1 MKKGLVFRALSF
13 TAEKVVGTFALL
25 RNFFEK
31 VGDAKQATVER
42 KRKQQQINQ
51 EVSGSTYAPS
61 QVTLDE
67 LRREEQDVFGV
78 KNLVESLPPRMPQQF
93 YFDKLIETLA
103 ALDRTQ
109 QERLMFQLTYQNKIE
124 TLAALDR
131 TQQVFEEGKI
141 YVFKYIA
148 TSKGWYDVFPV
159 AIMVDV
165 QGRGLRGYNYHWE
178 KYMNYIQNPYR
189 NYNYARFESQFYEI
203 KPHELKY
210 VLQIPIFLPI
220 YNR

>member
-31 VGDAKQATVER
+31 IGDAKQSAVER
-42 KRKQQQINQ
+42 RRRQQQIAQ
-51 EVSGSTYAPS
+51 EVGGSTYIKSP
-61 QVTLDE
+61 VTTEELD
-67 LRREEQDVFGV
+67 REEKDVLGV
-78 KNLVESLPPRMPQQF
+78 KKLVESLPPNMPQQF

-103 ALDRTQ
+103 ALGRTQ
-109 QERLMFQLTYQNKIE
+109 QG
-124 TLAALDR
+124 
-131 TQQVFEEGKI
+131 FEEGKI

-148 TSKGWYDVFPV
+148 TTKGWYDVFPV

-165 QGRGLRGYNYHWE
+165 QGRGVRGYNYHWE

-189 NYNYARFESQFYEI
+189 NYNYARFESQFYEVR
-203 KPHELKY
+203 PHELKY

>member
-51 EVSGSTYAPS
+51 EVSGSTYTPS

-103 ALDRTQ
+103 ALG
-109 QERLMFQLTYQNKIE
+109 
-124 TLAALDR
+124 R

>member
-1 MKKGLVFRALSF
+1 MKKGLIFRALSF

-31 VGDAKQATVER
+31 IGDAKQSAVER
-42 KRKQQQINQ
+42 KRRQQQISQ
-51 EVSGSTYAPS
+51 EVGGPS
-61 QVTLDE
+61 YVESPVTIE
-67 LRREEQDVFGV
+67 EINREEKDVLGV
-78 KNLVESLPPRMPQQF
+78 KNLVESLPPNMPQQF

-103 ALDRTQ
+103 ALGRTQ
-109 QERLMFQLTYQNKIE
+109 QG
-124 TLAALDR
+124 
-131 TQQVFEEGKI
+131 FEEGKI

-165 QGRGLRGYNYHWE
+165 QGRGVRGYNYHWE

-189 NYNYARFESQFYEI
+189 NYNYARFESQFYEV
-203 KPHELKY
+203 KPYELKY

>member
-31 VGDAKQATVER
+31 VGDAKQAAVER
-42 KRKQQQINQ
+42 KRRQQQINQ

-61 QVTLDE
+61 QVTIDE
-67 LRREEQDVFGV
+67 LRKEEQDVFGV

-103 ALDRTQ
+103 ALGRT
-109 QERLMFQLTYQNKIE
+109 E
-124 TLAALDR
+124 
-131 TQQVFEEGKI
+131 QVFEEGKI
-141 YVFKYIA
+141 YVFRYIA

-165 QGRGLRGYNYHWE
+165 QGRGVRGYNYHWE
-178 KYMNYIQNPYR
+178 KYINYIQNPYR